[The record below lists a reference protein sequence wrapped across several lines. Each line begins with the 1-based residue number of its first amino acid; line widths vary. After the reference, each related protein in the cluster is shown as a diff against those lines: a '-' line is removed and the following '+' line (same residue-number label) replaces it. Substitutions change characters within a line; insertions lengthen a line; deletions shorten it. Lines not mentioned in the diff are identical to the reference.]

1 MIDKLTEQKGKK
13 DKKDE
18 IYNNLL
24 RKSNEART
32 IRKIVMIISLVVVL
46 IVAGIALTGYL
57 YIQSSLKPVSPG
69 SKEMKKVEIPIG
81 SSASSIGQ
89 ILEKQGIIKSEL
101 IFKYYVKLN
110 NETGFQAGT
119 YDLSPSMTIDQ
130 IITNLKKGKVLKQA
144 KLKFTIPEGLQLDE
158 IAKIIA
164 KHTDYDQAEILKKL
178 DDPQYIKSLMEK
190 YPNLLTDKLLE
201 KDIKH
206 PLEGYLFPATY
217 SFYEEKPTLDQLVNK
232 MLVKTNSIIAKYEDQ
247 MNKKKLTI
255 HETLTM
261 ASLIEEEATEK
272 ADRHKISSIFYNRI
286 KVGMPLQTDPTV
298 LYSLG
303 KHKERVTYKDT
314 EVVSPYN
321 TYQVKGLPPSPISN
335 AGETSIEAAIN
346 PEKTDYLYFLA
357 AKKTGKVYYSKSLE
371 EHNKLKEKYI
381 TNVDN
386 DQD

>member
-1 MIDKLTEQKGKK
+1 MTEQKGKK

-89 ILEKQGIIKSEL
+89 ILEKKGIIKSEL

-190 YPNLLTDKLLE
+190 YPHLLTDKLLE

-386 DQD
+386 D

>member
-178 DDPQYIKSLMEK
+178 DDPKYIKSLMEK
-190 YPNLLTDKLLE
+190 YPHLLTDKLLE

-255 HETLTM
+255 HEILTM

-386 DQD
+386 D

>member
-1 MIDKLTEQKGKK
+1 MTEQKGKK

-46 IVAGIALTGYL
+46 IIAGIALTGYL
-57 YIQSSLKPVSPG
+57 YIQSSLKPVRPG

-232 MLVKTNSIIAKYEDQ
+232 MLVKTNSIIAKYEGQ

-386 DQD
+386 DQN

>member
-190 YPNLLTDKLLE
+190 YPHLLTDKLLE

-386 DQD
+386 D